1 MANNKD
7 IKNATLIGKA
17 YYVFNRKPHHD
28 KDNDKDLYKLDLVL
42 TNPDGTPI
50 IRKNKKTGEEV
61 NMVQRAEEL
70 GLILKE
76 PRGTIEGTHVK
87 IKREV
92 RKLKDGS
99 YTLPP
104 ETKDATGAD
113 FTEIIGNESEVRVEF
128 AAIPISK
135 GKFADKNCS
144 AYLNKIIVLKHVPY
158 AGSMSEEFEFDSEDS
173 KAPVKKSTT
182 SSKKE
187 VEESLD
193 DTLDDFED

>member
-104 ETKDATGAD
+104 ETKDPRPRTGSPLPRGKGSALPSRGTALRGGEAAPEGGSGRARRGRCPPPQAPGCPPCTRWNATLRG
-113 FTEIIGNESEVRVEF
+113 
-128 AAIPISK
+128 
-135 GKFADKNCS
+135 
-144 AYLNKIIVLKHVPY
+144 
-158 AGSMSEEFEFDSEDS
+158 
-173 KAPVKKSTT
+173 
-182 SSKKE
+182 
-187 VEESLD
+187 
-193 DTLDDFED
+193 